1 MLEHLLESTDWEI
14 VGVASWQHKGS
25 PERVEE
31 VLAGKDKSRVTIIT
45 HDLNAPFTERTKQR
59 IGKINYIINAASD
72 SHVDRSITDP
82 VPFVQNNVNI
92 ALHMLEFARECKPEM
107 FIQFSTDEVYGA
119 APQGVNHAEWETI
132 LPSNPYSASKAAQE
146 AIAISYWRTYGV
158 PVVIT
163 NTMNMFG
170 EMQDPEKYTAQLI
183 SKIHKG
189 EEVTVHG
196 SEDNI
201 GSRYYLHARNCAD
214 AILYLMLTHAPAVF
228 SDAVDRPSRF
238 NVVGDVEMHN
248 LALAEMVANFLGKP
262 LIYKFEDF
270 HRTRPG
276 HDRRY
281 ALDGLKLKQLGWK
294 APLEFERSLQNYIH
308 WTLNHTLWL

>member
-1 MLEHLLESTDWEI
+1 M
-14 VGVASWQHKGS
+14 
-25 PERVEE
+25 
-31 VLAGKDKSRVTIIT
+31 LAGKDKSRVTIIT